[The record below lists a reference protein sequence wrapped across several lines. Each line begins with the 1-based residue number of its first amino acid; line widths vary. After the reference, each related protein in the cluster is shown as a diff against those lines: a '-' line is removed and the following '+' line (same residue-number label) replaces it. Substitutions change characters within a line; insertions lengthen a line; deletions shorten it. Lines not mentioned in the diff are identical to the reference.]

1 MGLWSSDGKAQT
13 GRADM
18 TEDSTSTYATI
29 AEAEAAITGA
39 GYIRDTQRHVWA
51 KGNDSV
57 KVVRT
62 PDMRFRIEKASP

>member
-1 MGLWSSDGKAQT
+1 
-13 GRADM
+13 M